1 VASKST
7 LCLKQLRITEQLK
20 DIEAKRIVQ
29 PVLFPTEEAQASSEP
44 EVRQSNKLL
53 SLTRLSQGDYFAA
66 DLIDC
71 SIKSDMATMEAPF
84 FSLRTNPD
92 LKRWHWE
99 SKDGKKVVE
108 VVPSVLGR
116 ATIHDKDV
124 LIYIA
129 SQMTEALNRS
139 RVDAKHRIVRFSTYD
154 YLRATN
160 KNVSGKDYDALEYS
174 LRRLSGTRIFT
185 NIMTG
190 GQRTKTDFGFIDS
203 FQIAEKSSIE
213 GKMMAVRVT
222 ISEWLFWAIQN
233 REVLTYDPAYFK
245 LRKTTDRRIYE
256 IVRKHCGYQSAWT
269 VGLSLL
275 HAKSGSCSTLY
286 EFHKAMKELV
296 SCNHLPEYWM
306 KLTSAVKIID
316 VKVHFYRRDKLK
328 SILHLV
334 RH

>member
-1 VASKST
+1 MAFKST

-20 DIEAKRIVQ
+20 DIETKRIVQ
-29 PVLFPTEEAQASSEP
+29 PELFTTDKTKAPTDP
-44 EVRQSNKLL
+44 VVRQSNELL
-53 SLTRLSQGDYFAA
+53 PLKRLSQGDFFAA

-139 RVDAKHRIVRFSTYD
+139 RLDAKNRIVRFSTYD
-154 YLRATN
+154 YLRSTN
-160 KNVSGKDYDALEYS
+160 KNVSGKDYLSLENA

-185 NIMTG
+185 SIMTG
-190 GQRTKTDFGFIDS
+190 CQRTKTDFGLIDS
-203 FQIAEKSSIE
+203 FQIVEKSSIE

-222 ISEWLFWAIQN
+222 ISEWLFRAIQN
-233 REVLTYDPAYFK
+233 REVLTYDSAYFK
-245 LRKTTDRRIYE
+245 LRKTTERRIYE
-256 IVRKHCGYQSAWT
+256 IVRKHCGYQAAWT
-269 VGLSLL
+269 IGLSLL
-275 HAKSGSCSTLY
+275 HAKSGSCSTIY
-286 EFHKAMKELV
+286 EFHKAMKELA
-296 SCNHLPEYWM
+296 SCNHLPEYWV
-306 KLTSAVKIID
+306 KLTSNLKINN
-316 VKVHFYRRDKLK
+316 VKVHFHRRDKLK

>member
-1 VASKST
+1 MAFKST

-20 DIEAKRIVQ
+20 DIETKRIVPPELFNTEKAKAASD
-29 PVLFPTEEAQASSEP
+29 PV
-44 EVRQSNKLL
+44 VRQSNKLL
-53 SLTRLSQGDYFAA
+53 PLLGVSQGDFFAA

-71 SIKSDMATMEAPF
+71 SFKSDMATMEAPF

-92 LKRWHWE
+92 LKRWFWE

-124 LIYIA
+124 LIYIV

-139 RVDAKHRIVRFSTYD
+139 RLDAKHRIVRFSTYD
-154 YLRATN
+154 YLRSTN
-160 KNVSGKDYDALEYS
+160 KNVSGKDYDAFEHA

-190 GQRTKTDFGFIDS
+190 GMRIKTDFGLIDS
-203 FQIAEKSSIE
+203 FQIVEKSSVK
-213 GKMMAVRVT
+213 GKVMAVGITV
-222 ISEWLFWAIQN
+222 SDWLFRAIQN
-233 REVLTYDPAYFK
+233 REVLTLPSTYFK
-245 LRKTTDRRIYE
+245 LRKPTDRRIYE
-256 IVRKHCGYQSAWT
+256 IVRKHCGYQASWV

-275 HAKSGSCSTLY
+275 HLKSGSCATLY
-286 EFHKAMKELV
+286 EFHKAIKVLV
-296 SCNHLPEYWM
+296 SRNHLPEYGV
-306 KLTSAVKIID
+306 KLISAAKITDI
-316 VKVHFYRRDKLK
+316 KVHFYRRDKLK